1 MHFLHLNLWLH
12 KPCFDI
18 SSSNPITLEILRMAS
33 IVQKPV
39 YAGFWT
45 SEDFTLV
52 AFFFAIPLYEL
63 IISLLN
69 FSLCVSNLISCSAQ
83 LRILRNWMRL
93 SISVLYLSNLRC
105 WTKAE
110 IILSFGVAALFSFLF
125 FTFFIIFFGLV
136 TGLFTLF
143 FCFSAPL
150 QIFLF
155 TFFFFCFWL
164 VTVLLKN
171 KIMKVNCQT
180 RTFH

>member
-33 IVQKPV
+33 IVHKPV

-69 FSLCVSNLISCSAQ
+69 FSLCVSNSITCSAQ